1 MVEFKDLTHD
11 IKDLTQVVKKL
22 RLLVQ
27 KSPQDHSLDK
37 QLKDAE
43 RHLRRLMRTDGIRQA
58 HETTL
63 DRTNRVKEGD

>member
-1 MVEFKDLTHD
+1 MVKFKDITQD

-22 RLLVQ
+22 RLLV
-27 KSPQDHSLDK
+27 KGSPQDYDLDK

-63 DRTNRVKEGD
+63 DRTNRVKLED